1 LEGRALQRVGL
12 SRRNDERSRAGASAS
27 SGLEADAAAVV
38 RGSRDGLKAAV
49 AHAGGDAPEK
59 GEVHRARQAA
69 VLDREDVE
77 RAIPEAD
84 RCSIVA
90 RLEALRGQDPYE
102 VLANRP
108 SGAPA
113 APPR

>member
-1 LEGRALQRVGL
+1 
-12 SRRNDERSRAGASAS
+12 
-27 SGLEADAAAVV
+27 
-38 RGSRDGLKAAV
+38 
-49 AHAGGDAPEK
+49 
-59 GEVHRARQAA
+59 

-84 RCSIVA
+84 RRSIVA
-90 RLEALRGQDPYE
+90 RLEALRGQDSYE